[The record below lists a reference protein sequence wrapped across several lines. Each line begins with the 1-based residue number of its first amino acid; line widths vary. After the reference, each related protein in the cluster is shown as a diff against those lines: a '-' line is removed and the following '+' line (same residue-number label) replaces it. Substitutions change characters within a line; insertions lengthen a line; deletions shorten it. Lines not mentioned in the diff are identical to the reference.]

1 MSLATV
7 ETCASLGLD
16 APRVRVEVHL
26 SAGLPGLTI
35 VGMPEAV
42 VRESKDR
49 VRSALL
55 NSGFEFPAQRI
66 TINLAPADL
75 PKEGGRYDLPIALG
89 LLAASGQMP
98 ARSLEN
104 LIALGELALSGAL
117 TAVTGVLSA
126 SLACAAAGVTL
137 VVPEANAREAC
148 LSAMT
153 KVLAA
158 PTLAALVRHLRGIQ
172 SLPSCRAEAPGEP
185 SQAAPF
191 ADLAQVSGQ
200 ALARR
205 ALEVAAAGAH
215 SLLFHGPPGAGK
227 TLMASC
233 LPGLLPPLTSD
244 LQLQSVA
251 LHSLRGLARDHDQQ
265 PPFRMPHSSSSMVAL
280 IGGGRSIPRPGEIS
294 LAHGGVLFLD
304 ELPEFNRQAL
314 ESLREPLESGV
325 IVLARSRQ
333 QLSYPAR
340 FQLIAAMNPCPCG
353 QRGQAG
359 GSCRCTPE
367 QMARYQSRLS
377 GPLLDRLDLR
387 VSVQPLPL
395 AALAGEQAGQ
405 GESSATVRA
414 RVCASRERQQ
424 LRQGF
429 PNALLPGHV
438 LSRQLSP
445 AVTRFAQ
452 AAGERLGLSAR
463 AYHRVLRVARTVAD
477 LAHADEI
484 ATDHVGEALCY
495 RGDVLSD

>member
-7 ETCASLGLD
+7 ETCASLGLA
-16 APRVRVEVHL
+16 APSVRVEVHL
-26 SAGLPGLTI
+26 SAGLPGLAI

-89 LLAASGQMP
+89 LLAASGQVP
-98 ARSLEN
+98 SQALER
-104 LIALGELALSGAL
+104 LVVMGELALSGEL

-126 SLACAAAGVTL
+126 SLASAASGKTL
-137 VVPEANAREAC
+137 VVPQANAREAR
-148 LSAMT
+148 LAKT
-153 KVLAA
+153 TPVLAA
-158 PTLAALVRHLRGIQ
+158 PNLLALVRHLRGIEALSQ
-172 SLPSCRAEAPGEP
+172 MPLLELIEPPPMFALP
-185 SQAAPF
+185 
-191 ADLAQVSGQ
+191 DLAQVCGQ
-200 ALARR
+200 PLARR

-215 SLLFHGPPGAGK
+215 SILFYGPPGAGK

-233 LPGLLPPLTSD
+233 LPGLLPPLSAEV
-244 LQLQSVA
+244 QLQSVA
-251 LHSLRGLARDHDQQ
+251 LHSLRGLVRAQDHL
-265 PPFRMPHSSSSMVAL
+265 PPLRMPHSSTSMAAL
-280 IGGGRSIPRPGEIS
+280 IGGGRAVPRPGEIS

-314 ESLREPLESGV
+314 ESLREPLESGE

-340 FQLIAAMNPCPCG
+340 FQLVAAMNPCPCG

-359 GSCRCTPE
+359 SSCRCTPE
-367 QMARYQSRLS
+367 QMSRYQARLS

-387 VSVQPLPL
+387 VPVQPVPLSAL
-395 AALAGEQAGQ
+395 AA
-405 GESSATVRA
+405 ESSGNESSVMVRA
-414 RVCASRERQQ
+414 RVCASRARQQ
-424 LRQGF
+424 ARQGRA
-429 PNALLPGHV
+429 NAYLPGHE
-438 LSRQLSP
+438 LSQMLVP

-477 LAHADEI
+477 LALAD
-484 ATDHVGEALCY
+484 AVDSAHVAEALCY
-495 RGDVLSD
+495 RGSVLTD

>member
-7 ETCASLGLD
+7 ETCASLGLA
-16 APRVRVEVHL
+16 APSVRVEVHL
-26 SAGLPGLTI
+26 SAGLPGLAI

-89 LLAASGQMP
+89 LLAASGQIP
-98 ARSLEN
+98 SQVLER
-104 LIALGELALSGAL
+104 LVVMGELALSGEL

-126 SLACAAAGVTL
+126 SLASAASGKTL
-137 VVPEANAREAC
+137 VVPQANAREAR
-148 LSAMT
+148 LALAT
-153 KVLAA
+153 PVLAA
-158 PTLAALVRHLRGIQ
+158 PNLLALVRHLRGTELLAQ
-172 SLPSCRAEAPGEP
+172 APLLESVEP
-185 SQAAPF
+185 SLMPTLP
-191 ADLAQVSGQ
+191 DLAQVCGQ
-200 ALARR
+200 PMARR

-215 SLLFHGPPGAGK
+215 SILFYGPPGAGK

-233 LPGLLPPLTSD
+233 LPGLLPRLSAEV
-244 LQLQSVA
+244 QLQSVA
-251 LHSLRGLARDHDQQ
+251 LHSLRGLVRSQDHQ
-265 PPFRMPHSSSSMVAL
+265 PPLRSPHSSTSMAAL
-280 IGGGRSIPRPGEIS
+280 IGGGRAIPRPGEIS

-314 ESLREPLESGV
+314 ESLREPLESGE

-340 FQLIAAMNPCPCG
+340 FQLVAAMNPCPCG
-353 QRGQAG
+353 QRGQG
-359 GSCRCTPE
+359 GSSCRCTPE
-367 QMARYQSRLS
+367 QMSRYQARLS

-387 VSVQPLPL
+387 VAVQPVPL
-395 AALAGEQAGQ
+395 SALVLEASDN
-405 GESSATVRA
+405 ESSATVRM

-424 LRQGF
+424 ARQGYA
-429 PNALLPGHV
+429 NAYLPGHE
-438 LSRQLSP
+438 LSQMLSP

-452 AAGERLGLSAR
+452 AAGERLALSAR

-477 LAHADEI
+477 LALAEAVDS
-484 ATDHVGEALCY
+484 AHVAEALCY
-495 RGDVLSD
+495 RGSVLTD

>member
-7 ETCASLGLD
+7 ETCASLGLA
-16 APRVRVEVHL
+16 APSVRVEVHL
-26 SAGLPGLTI
+26 SAGLPGLAI

-89 LLAASGQMP
+89 LLAASGQIP
-98 ARSLEN
+98 SQVLER
-104 LIALGELALSGAL
+104 LVVMGELALSGEL

-126 SLACAAAGVTL
+126 SLASAASGKTL
-137 VVPEANAREAC
+137 VVPQANAREAR
-148 LSAMT
+148 LAAAT
-153 KVLAA
+153 PVLAA
-158 PTLAALVRHLRGIQ
+158 PNLLALVRHLRGIELLVQ
-172 SLPSCRAEAPGEP
+172 DQLVEPVELSSSLALP
-185 SQAAPF
+185 
-191 ADLAQVSGQ
+191 DLAQVCGQ
-200 ALARR
+200 SLARR

-215 SLLFHGPPGAGK
+215 SILFHGPPGAGK

-233 LPGLLPPLTSD
+233 LPGLLPPLSAE
-244 LQLQSVA
+244 LRLQSVA
-251 LHSLRGLARDHDQQ
+251 LHSLRGLVRAHDHQ
-265 PPFRMPHSSSSMVAL
+265 PPLRMPHSSTSMAAL
-280 IGGGRSIPRPGEIS
+280 IGGGRAIPRPGEIS

-314 ESLREPLESGV
+314 ESLREPLESGE

-340 FQLIAAMNPCPCG
+340 FQLVAAMNPCPCG

-359 GSCRCTPE
+359 SSCRCTPE
-367 QMARYQSRLS
+367 QMSRYQARLS

-387 VSVQPLPL
+387 VPVQPVPLSAL
-395 AALAGEQAGQ
+395 AAEAGGN
-405 GESSATVRA
+405 ESSATVRA
-414 RVCASRERQQ
+414 RVCASRARQQ
-424 LRQGF
+424 SRQGHA
-429 PNALLPGHV
+429 NAYLPGHA
-438 LSRQLSP
+438 LSQMLAP
-445 AVTRFAQ
+445 AVARFAQ
-452 AAGERLGLSAR
+452 AAGERLALSAR

-477 LAHADEI
+477 LAQAD
-484 ATDHVGEALCY
+484 AVDSAHVAEALCY
-495 RGDVLSD
+495 RGSVLTD